1 MAQVIMLQDALC
13 ARAKLESHPLKFAGQ
28 HASAT
33 ALPPVSQQEPEK
45 EDVDRA
51 LLLLDIASRQARL
64 LVMEIDDPLRRQD
77 FEGQIA
83 TIEQLLQLARGMAQ
97 EL

>member
-1 MAQVIMLQDALC
+1 MLQEALC
-13 ARAKLESHPLKFAGQ
+13 ARAKLESHPPKLVGQ
-28 HASAT
+28 HVSAT
-33 ALPPVSQQEPEK
+33 ALPPASQQEPRR

-51 LLLLDIASRQARL
+51 ILLLDIASRQARL
-64 LVMEIDDPLRRQD
+64 LVMEIDDPARRED

-83 TIEQLLQLARGMAQ
+83 TIEQMLRLARGMAQ